1 MRREAQNPRRATTDT
16 AVATVWKF
24 VQLLKAD
31 RVAESWMLLT
41 PEYAQELRSS
51 GVNSRDIVSFLLVPG
66 WDYRP
71 AQQPKGG
78 PIRPGVEY
86 VVMVRDDDKQVP
98 IDLERR
104 SYTIETR
111 HRGGEW
117 LIARLGAEP
126 PPDTT
131 RWWTFEEKPGTDK

>member
-1 MRREAQNPRRATTDT
+1 MRREAQNPRRAPTDT

-24 VQLLKAD
+24 VQLLKAG
-31 RVAESWMLLT
+31 RVAESWILLT

-51 GVNSRDIVSFLLVPG
+51 GVNPRDIVSFLLVPG
-66 WDYRP
+66 WDYLP
-71 AQQPKGG
+71 ANQPKGG
-78 PIRPGVEY
+78 PIRQGVEY
-86 VVMVRDDDKQVP
+86 VVMVCDDKQVP

-126 PPDTT
+126 PPETA
-131 RWWTFEEKPGTDK
+131 RW